1 MWRDSCSMSET
12 VGAGAAS
19 GFAALVGRLRLRI
32 VSGDGYF
39 EVEGPEGEELH
50 PHSVEVEA
58 PAATVGCGGDAD
70 WRLAGSSTRGMS
82 RRHLLLQPAG
92 RQWTV
97 LDCSKNG
104 TWELVPERAPEL
116 LPPNFP
122 VPVTPGMRLRLGV
135 GLELKLEPV
144 QDLPPG
150 RAPLGYLN
158 KRKWDGANDI
168 RYVEVD
174 EERSPLVQWAFSAY
188 STGDWSLKSLADEL
202 YRRGLRSR
210 PTPKRPAGKVPVSA
224 LHQML
229 RNPYYVG
236 IIEFRGVRYEGT
248 HPTFISQEL
257 FDNVQRVLTSQ
268 QMAGDRARKHQ
279 GHYLVGT
286 VYCGLCGKRLMY
298 TKCTGRHGRKF
309 EYLVCSGRHKE
320 KACGLPYMPV
330 EKAERF
336 VTAHYETRVP
346 VDAER
351 VAALEPSL
359 TEQFRRVLGSRQK
372 EVERVRRR
380 VDEIRGHKPGRV

>member
-12 VGAGAAS
+12 VGAGAVS

-150 RAPLGYLN
+150 ATTTTQDGGRSSRERIADHELEQIARELLAPRRSGSSAIPPIKDLT
-158 KRKWDGANDI
+158 A
-168 RYVEVD
+168 EV
-174 EERSPLVQWAFSAY
+174 
-188 STGDWSLKSLADEL
+188 
-202 YRRGLRSR
+202 
-210 PTPKRPAGKVPVSA
+210 
-224 LHQML
+224 
-229 RNPYYVG
+229 
-236 IIEFRGVRYEGT
+236 
-248 HPTFISQEL
+248 FISRSKYYRKIDALAEL
-257 FDNVQRVLTSQ
+257 PEVEPLLRGKPRRPGREGRSQDVADALAIAFPYLT
-268 QMAGDRARKHQ
+268 AP
-279 GHYLVGT
+279 
-286 VYCGLCGKRLMY
+286 
-298 TKCTGRHGRKF
+298 
-309 EYLVCSGRHKE
+309 
-320 KACGLPYMPV
+320 GLP
-330 EKAERF
+330 
-336 VTAHYETRVP
+336 
-346 VDAER
+346 D
-351 VAALEPSL
+351 
-359 TEQFRRVLGSRQK
+359 
-372 EVERVRRR
+372 
-380 VDEIRGHKPGRV
+380 